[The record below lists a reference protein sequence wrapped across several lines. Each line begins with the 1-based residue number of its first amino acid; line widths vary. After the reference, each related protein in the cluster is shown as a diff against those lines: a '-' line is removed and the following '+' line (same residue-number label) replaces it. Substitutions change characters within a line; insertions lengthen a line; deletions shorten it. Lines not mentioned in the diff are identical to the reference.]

1 MNRKIVTLTVVLF
14 VAATMAALTGCS
26 NDPNSGYTGK
36 SMYRTNIKTIAV
48 PMTARGEDVYRRE
61 NEMRM
66 TEALVKRIELNTPYK
81 VTVQS
86 RADTTLTSSI
96 EQINQSVMSYNPDT
110 GDPRDISV
118 TFIVSFKWIDNRT
131 GKVLAEEKAYPITAT
146 YISESPF
153 NEQFFQGSESV
164 INKVAERIVEH
175 MEREW

>member
-1 MNRKIVTLTVVLF
+1 MNEKNVKSAVVSF
-14 VAATMAALTGCS
+14 AAMAIAVLSGCS
-26 NDPNSGYTGK
+26 SDPNSGYTGK

-48 PMTARGEDVYRRE
+48 PMTTRGEDVYRRE

-66 TEALVKRIELNTPYK
+66 TEALVKRIELDTPYK

-96 EQINQSVMSYNPDT
+96 EQINQAVMSYNPDT
-110 GDPRDISV
+110 GNPRDISV
-118 TFIVSFKWIDNRT
+118 TFVVSFKWVDNRT
-131 GKVLAEEKAYPITAT
+131 GKILVEEKAYPITDT
-146 YISESPF
+146 YISSSPF

-175 MEREW
+175 LQHDW